1 MQEARA
7 RVLAGVDADV
17 SGLLPAWQRYEGAF
31 YQSARPALAQAATT
45 GNVVILSGGYGVA
58 RAQELIGW
66 YDKVLRLADWPP
78 GLLES
83 ALIGQAQRA
92 GVDTVVAFAAETTG
106 YAHLL
111 RRTPWR
117 DAGLRGGLVTV
128 EGVTAGAMAE
138 VPRRLGLAFA
148 AFWNQRHDGYPPGMV
163 LEQLS

>member
-1 MQEARA
+1 
-7 RVLAGVDADV
+7 
-17 SGLLPAWQRYEGAF
+17 
-31 YQSARPALAQAATT
+31 
-45 GNVVILSGGYGVA
+45 VVILSGGYGVA

-78 GLLES
+78 RLLES

-111 RRTPWR
+111 RRTLWR
-117 DAGLRGGLVTV
+117 DAGLRAGLVTV
-128 EGVTAGAMAE
+128 KGVTAGAMAE

-148 AFWNQRHDGYPPGMV
+148 AFWNQRHDGYPPGIV
-163 LEQLS
+163 VEQLS